1 MYETAIKQEECS
13 LYSRLEREDG
23 KDVLFVEME
32 DKQNSKLTSLKITKA
47 VPIVKSTEVIEV
59 RELFFIIGSRLPL
72 K

>member
-1 MYETAIKQEECS
+1 M
-13 LYSRLEREDG
+13 
-23 KDVLFVEME
+23 LFVEME

-47 VPIVKSTEVIEV
+47 VPIVKSTEVIEL